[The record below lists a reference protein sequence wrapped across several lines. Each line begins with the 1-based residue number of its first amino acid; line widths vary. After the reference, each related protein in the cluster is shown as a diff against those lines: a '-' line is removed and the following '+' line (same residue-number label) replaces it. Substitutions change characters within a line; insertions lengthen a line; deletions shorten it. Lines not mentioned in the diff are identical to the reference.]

1 MISRNR
7 TFVTVYLAG
16 ACEKQ
21 PHTVLSLIPSLQG
34 LELKVAVHVTFRAWR
49 TPTAAERPD
58 DAPRHGDQ
66 QLRAADR
73 RRHRARERP
82 WSGRNVGEAHLSR
95 ACFPSLPAKHG
106 VTNDLN
112 VMRHVC

>member
-1 MISRNR
+1 MCVWTDVILKI
-7 TFVTVYLAG
+7 T
-16 ACEKQ
+16 
-21 PHTVLSLIPSLQG
+21 IPL
-34 LELKVAVHVTFRAWR
+34 LKVAVQVTFRAWR

-82 WSGRNVGEAHLSR
+82 WPGRNVGEAHLSR

-112 VMRHVC
+112 VVRHVC

>member
-34 LELKVAVHVTFRAWR
+34 LQPNVTILKKFHNILINIT
-49 TPTAAERPD
+49 D
-58 DAPRHGDQ
+58 
-66 QLRAADR
+66 
-73 RRHRARERP
+73 
-82 WSGRNVGEAHLSR
+82 
-95 ACFPSLPAKHG
+95 
-106 VTNDLN
+106 
-112 VMRHVC
+112 

>member
-34 LELKVAVHVTFRAWR
+34 LEPNVIMYGVSFKFFLRLRR
-49 TPTAAERPD
+49 TVLETE
-58 DAPRHGDQ
+58 G
-66 QLRAADR
+66 LRASQPVSKKLGLNPVLSFQRLVSKTKLSAVDDTVES
-73 RRHRARERP
+73 RER
-82 WSGRNVGEAHLSR
+82 GRA
-95 ACFPSLPAKHG
+95 
-106 VTNDLN
+106 
-112 VMRHVC
+112 